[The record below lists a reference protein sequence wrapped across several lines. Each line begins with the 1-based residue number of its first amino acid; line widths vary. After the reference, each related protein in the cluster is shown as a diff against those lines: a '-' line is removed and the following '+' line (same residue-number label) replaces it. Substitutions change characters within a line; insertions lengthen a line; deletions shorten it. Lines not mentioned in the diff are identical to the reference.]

1 MKSNY
6 NPPLTIPE
14 NEVGIWAFII
24 LRRYTHANKYFVRIE
39 KYIKSGNC
47 KYF

>member
-24 LRRYTHANKYFVRIE
+24 LRRNTHANKYCVMIE
-39 KYIKSGNC
+39 KYINSKNY